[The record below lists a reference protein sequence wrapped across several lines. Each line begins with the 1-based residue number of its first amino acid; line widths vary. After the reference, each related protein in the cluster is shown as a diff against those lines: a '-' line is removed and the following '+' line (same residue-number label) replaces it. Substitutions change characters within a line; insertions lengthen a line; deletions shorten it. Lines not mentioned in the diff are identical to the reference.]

1 MPIAAHWMPSGVL
14 LGDGKR
20 IAGTTKCDSTAP
32 GSTLILCFQDRFDSF
47 MSYSL
52 SVMPSPLLCRL
63 FLLLLPGMLL
73 CSCSATNHL
82 LKARPC
88 KLSPFFEHA
97 NDAVNTKGKLPFQ
110 KVWVTK
116 DSETLAAG
124 RTVTKLYIAPV
135 SLDHLRPIKKVM
147 ARQEARWGT
156 ERREA
161 QMAIRL
167 REEFERAFLESPA
180 PVYQLADKPGKDTLT
195 LQLAI
200 TDLNPTSPRGNLV
213 LTVAKFA
220 VTPLAGF
227 GRLFTSGNMAI
238 EGKLTVPGGQN
249 VFFEFADNE
258 ADKLTFLNARD
269 LLPYGHAEHSMRDW
283 AVQFEQM
290 TRKEKGLRLK
300 DSSAVTLKLH

>member
-1 MPIAAHWMPSGVL
+1 MPLPVPS
-14 LGDGKR
+14 R
-20 IAGTTKCDSTAP
+20 HC
-32 GSTLILCFQDRFDSF
+32 
-47 MSYSL
+47 M
-52 SVMPSPLLCRL
+52 
-63 FLLLLPGMLL
+63 LLLPFVVLL

-82 LKARPC
+82 LKARPS

-97 NDAVNTKGKLPFQ
+97 GEAVNTKGKLPFQ

-116 DSETLAAG
+116 DQHAMEKGRAA
-124 RTVTKLYIAPV
+124 TKLYIAPV
-135 SLDHLRPIKKVM
+135 SLAHLRPIKKAM

-156 ERREA
+156 ERREE
-161 QMAIRL
+161 QMAVRL

-180 PVYQLADKPGKDTLT
+180 PVYQLTDKPGKDTLS

-213 LTVAKFA
+213 LTMAKFA

-238 EGKLTVPGGQN
+238 EGKITVPGSNQ

-258 ADKLTFLNARD
+258 ADKLTVFNARD
-269 LLPYGHAEHSMRDW
+269 FLPYGHAEHSMRDW
-283 AVQFEQM
+283 AVQFELM
-290 TRKEKGLRLK
+290 TRKQKGLRLK
-300 DSSAVTLKLH
+300 DSSAMTLKLH